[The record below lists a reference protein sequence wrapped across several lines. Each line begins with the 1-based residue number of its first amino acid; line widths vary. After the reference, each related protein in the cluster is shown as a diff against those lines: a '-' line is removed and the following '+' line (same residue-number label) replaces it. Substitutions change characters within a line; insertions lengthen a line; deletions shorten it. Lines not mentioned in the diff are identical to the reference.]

1 MNQETKDMLADFV
14 EKQAKLNEYVTKTLI
29 SIKDEINELHQKI
42 DSMKKE

>member
-1 MNQETKDMLADFV
+1 MNLETKDMLAAYI
-14 EKQAKLNEYVTKTLI
+14 EKQGKLNEYITKTLL